1 MHRVWQ
7 VLLCWEIWGAYL
19 ASGVLAGIGVPR
31 TQPSFCF
38 SSRGAVY
45 YHLMVCVILVLLG
58 YRKDKVWRTLA
69 FVVAASMWAG
79 ISRVNWMPLP
89 GLLAGLLYLMD
100 QPFDGK
106 KWPRYLMPVLLWAAV
121 GFGSAWLAQ
130 QGYIRVSGE
139 DPALFNSAFSSAHW
153 RACPNT
159 TFGLHSAGRLDGS
172 CRGAAGARS
181 KETVRLHWS
190 LDGADR
196 ILSVFPG
203 RLAGEPENRREAT
216 CTTWMG
222 FGLVVSRMGAC

>member
-1 MHRVWQ
+1 LFFFQ
-7 VLLCWEIWGAYL
+7 
-19 ASGVLAGIGVPR
+19 
-31 TQPSFCF
+31 
-38 SSRGAVY
+38 GAVY

-139 DPALFNSAFSSAHW
+139 DPALFNSAFSSALIW
-153 RACPNT
+153 QRLLPNA
-159 TFGLHSAGRLDGS
+159 TFGLGILPAVLLVCLPGLGCWGSWSKENS
-172 CRGAAGARS
+172 CRACIGCAG
-181 KETVRLHWS
+181 W
-190 LDGADR
+190 G
-196 ILSVFPG
+196 
-203 RLAGEPENRREAT
+203 
-216 CTTWMG
+216 
-222 FGLVVSRMGAC
+222 